1 MKLTRQRQLSSG
13 PNTEGAIPAK
23 KQFRGGSSMKK
34 TSIFLAVLIIF
45 MSLATPAYAWNDW
58 DIPGTYDVTSEKPA
72 TFVIA
77 FVERDYQTGNNM
89 TVTMIGE
96 SSERVLG
103 FKYDNKTG
111 EARMGGNIGDEY
123 FDDLMYIKFDFGSSA
138 WALRGEGYMRWGEKG
153 AEKIPFTMVKT
164 DGESEIRH
172 PSAGDIEVPRDK
184 NGKPIDSGIRFSDLS
199 GEVQVRPGDDRLAW
213 DFAELDMV
221 LYHGDVIRVKRDSQ
235 MIISLPDMTTFV
247 LRGPA
252 EIVLNLYDE
261 EESKL
266 LLLAGKVIT
275 NLKKMYR
282 NESIVEMGQAIAG
295 ARGTTYVMEEDGMT
309 STLKVLEGIV
319 SFKPNNGEELLITD
333 GQMVSATDGVA
344 GEITG
349 FSIEEELSDWDQPT
363 QAMFR
368 EILAEAGREKKAASR
383 DEISSTENTGEEADY
398 TELFE
403 KEIAKYES
411 HVKMKSF
418 LIYGLGIAFI
428 GLIAAAVIFIR
439 KRKK

>member
-1 MKLTRQRQLSSG
+1 
-13 PNTEGAIPAK
+13 
-23 KQFRGGSSMKK
+23 MKK

-45 MSLATPAYAWNDW
+45 MSLATPAYAWNAW
-58 DIPGTYDVTSEKPA
+58 DIPGTYEVTSEKPA

-77 FVERDYQTGNNM
+77 FVEKDYQTGNNM

-103 FKYDNKTG
+103 FKYDNTTG
-111 EARMGGNIGDEY
+111 EARMGGSIGDEY
-123 FDDLMYIKFDFGSSA
+123 FDDLMYIKFDFGSTA
-138 WALRGEGYMRWGEKG
+138 GALRGEGYMRWGEKG
-153 AEKIPFTMVKT
+153 AEKIPFTLVKT
-164 DGESEIRH
+164 DGESEILH
-172 PSAGDIEVPRDK
+172 PSAGDVEVPRDK

-275 NLKKMYR
+275 NLKKMIKDG
-282 NESIVEMGQAIAG
+282 SLDVEMGQAIAG
-295 ARGTTYVMEEDGMT
+295 ARGTTYVMEEDGFT
-309 STLKVLEGIV
+309 STLKVLEGTV

-344 GEITG
+344 GEITS
-349 FSIEEELSDWDQPT
+349 FSIEEELSDWDEPT
-363 QAMFR
+363 RAMFR
-368 EILAEAGREKKAASR
+368 EILAEAGREKKAASGE
-383 DEISSTENTGEEADY
+383 EISSPENAGEETDY
-398 TELFE
+398 KETLE

-411 HVKMKSF
+411 HVKMRSF
-418 LIYGLGIAFI
+418 LTYVLGIAII
-428 GLIAAAVIFIR
+428 GLVAAAVIFIR
-439 KRKK
+439 KRRK

>member
-1 MKLTRQRQLSSG
+1 
-13 PNTEGAIPAK
+13 
-23 KQFRGGSSMKK
+23 
-34 TSIFLAVLIIF
+34 
-45 MSLATPAYAWNDW
+45 
-58 DIPGTYDVTSEKPA
+58 
-72 TFVIA
+72 
-77 FVERDYQTGNNM
+77 
-89 TVTMIGE
+89 
-96 SSERVLG
+96 
-103 FKYDNKTG
+103 
-111 EARMGGNIGDEY
+111 
-123 FDDLMYIKFDFGSSA
+123 
-138 WALRGEGYMRWGEKG
+138 
-153 AEKIPFTMVKT
+153 
-164 DGESEIRH
+164 
-172 PSAGDIEVPRDK
+172 
-184 NGKPIDSGIRFSDLS
+184 
-199 GEVQVRPGDDRLAW
+199 
-213 DFAELDMV
+213 
-221 LYHGDVIRVKRDSQ
+221 

-252 EIVLNLYDE
+252 EIVLNSYDE

-282 NESIVEMGQAIAG
+282 NESIVEMSQAIAG
-295 ARGTTYVMEEDGMT
+295 ARGTTYVMEEDGFT
-309 STLKVLEGIV
+309 STLKVLEGTV

-344 GEITG
+344 GEITS
-349 FSIEEELSDWDQPT
+349 FSIEEELSGWTEPT

-368 EILAEAGREKKAASR
+368 EILADAGREKKAASG
-383 DEISSTENTGEEADY
+383 DEISSTENAGEEADY